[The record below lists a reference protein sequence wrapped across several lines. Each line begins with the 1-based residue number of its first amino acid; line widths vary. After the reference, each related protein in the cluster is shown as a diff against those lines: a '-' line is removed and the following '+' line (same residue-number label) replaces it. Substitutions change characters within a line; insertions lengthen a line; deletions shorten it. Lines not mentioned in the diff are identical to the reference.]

1 MISVE
6 QSVGNAK
13 RKSKMNE
20 TYISFY
26 LRYNRIHVFT
36 NALREIGEPSR
47 ICFMIGENGHSLLMV
62 PYKKR
67 DFRSHYVPRDVYSG
81 CDSMEINSMKLCRI
95 IAFIHN
101 WDVRK
106 SYRVPGRICPDEQ
119 VVIFNLDGA
128 AIINV
133 VNNYGSRRLR
143 SERDSDAEKQDSM
156 PDHS

>member
-1 MISVE
+1 MD
-6 QSVGNAK
+6 
-13 RKSKMNE
+13 E

-67 DFRSHYVPRDVYSG
+67 DFRSHYVPRDVYNG

-106 SYRVPGRICPDEQ
+106 SYRVPGRIFPDEQ
-119 VVIFNLDGA
+119 VVIFNLDRA
-128 AIINV
+128 SIIKIV
-133 VNNYGSRRLR
+133 KNYRF
-143 SERDSDAEKQDSM
+143 SM
-156 PDHS
+156 LKPDQEIDVEE

>member
-6 QSVGNAK
+6 QSAGDAK

-67 DFRSHYVPRDVYSG
+67 DFRSHYVPRDVYNG

-106 SYRVPGRICPDEQ
+106 SYRVPGRIFPDEQ
-119 VVIFNLDGA
+119 VAIFNLDSA
-128 AIINV
+128 ATITV
-133 VNNYGSRRLR
+133 MNNYRSRMLL
-143 SERDSDAEKQDSM
+143 SDQVTDDKG
-156 PDHS
+156 

>member
-1 MISVE
+1 MISAE
-6 QSVGNAK
+6 QSAGDAK

-101 WDVRK
+101 WDVRQ
-106 SYRVPGRICPDEQ
+106 SYRVPGRILPDEQ
-119 VVIFNLDGA
+119 LVIFNLDGA
-128 AIINV
+128 SIIKIV
-133 VNNYGSRRLR
+133 KNYR
-143 SERDSDAEKQDSM
+143 SGMLKSDQETDVEE
-156 PDHS
+156 

>member
-6 QSVGNAK
+6 QSAGDAK

-67 DFRSHYVPRDVYSG
+67 DFRSHYVPRDVYNG

-106 SYRVPGRICPDEQ
+106 SYRVPGRIFPDEQ
-119 VVIFNLDGA
+119 VVIFNLDRA
-128 AIINV
+128 SIIKIV
-133 VNNYGSRRLR
+133 KNYRF
-143 SERDSDAEKQDSM
+143 SM
-156 PDHS
+156 LKPDQEIDVEE

>member
-1 MISVE
+1 MISAK
-6 QSVGNAK
+6 QNIGNVQ
-13 RKSKMNE
+13 RQLTMNE

-26 LRYNRIHVFT
+26 LRHNRIHVFT
-36 NALREIGEPSR
+36 NALRELGEPSR

-67 DFRSHYVPRDVYSG
+67 DFRSHYVSRDVYNG

-106 SYRVPGRICPDEQ
+106 SYRVPGRIFPDEQ

-128 AIINV
+128 SLIK
-133 VNNYGSRRLR
+133 L
-143 SERDSDAEKQDSM
+143 
-156 PDHS
+156 

>member
-1 MISVE
+1 
-6 QSVGNAK
+6 
-13 RKSKMNE
+13 MNE

-67 DFRSHYVPRDVYSG
+67 DFRSHYVPRDVYNG

-106 SYRVPGRICPDEQ
+106 SYRVPGRIFPDEQ
-119 VVIFNLDGA
+119 LVIFNLDGA
-128 AIINV
+128 TNIRIGEKN
-133 VNNYGSRRLR
+133 RFRTFK
-143 SERDSDAEKQDSM
+143 SDRETDAGE
-156 PDHS
+156 

>member
-6 QSVGNAK
+6 QSAGDAK

-106 SYRVPGRICPDEQ
+106 SYRVPGRIFPDEQ

-128 AIINV
+128 SIIQIMK
-133 VNNYGSRRLR
+133 NYR
-143 SERDSDAEKQDSM
+143 SSMFKSDQEIDVEE
-156 PDHS
+156 